1 MKFLFILIQL
11 ILLTA
16 GAYLAVGTA
25 YQHLFSPAGPH
36 TLPSAPRTRAMNGP
50 ETSGMSAVLEKKH
63 AVIIEKNLFGVRTR
77 GIASRQDALA
87 ETQDEPLE
95 KTRLQLALWGTV
107 TTDSATGSWAVI
119 ENKKTREQSLF
130 QVGDPVAD
138 GAVITQIARSQ
149 VILRVNGQNEVLEVD
164 LTQAPSSPAPS
175 FRAQP
180 EPDTQETEIAPPS
193 LETPETGLP
202 ALMKQVRV
210 RPFFSDGKPDGLLLY
225 GIRNDSVFQQAGLR
239 NGDIIKSIN
248 GGDTLSAQDAVTI
261 FQSMGASLESL
272 SDIRFTVMRR
282 GKLQE
287 IVYNAQDNEH
297 TVETVPDE

>member
-1 MKFLFILIQL
+1 MKPLFILMQL

-25 YQHLFSPAGPH
+25 YQHLFSPAGPG
-36 TLPSAPRTRAMNGP
+36 TLYSDPRTRAMIGP
-50 ETSGMSAVLEKKH
+50 ETGGRSAVLEKKH

-77 GIASRQDALA
+77 EVASRQDVLT
-87 ETQDEPLE
+87 ETQGKPLE

-107 TTDSATGSWAVI
+107 TTESDKGSWAVI

-130 QVGDPVAD
+130 QVGDQVED
-138 GAVITQIARSQ
+138 GAVIKQIDRSQ
-149 VILRVNGQNEVLEVD
+149 VILRVNGQNQVLEVD
-164 LTQAPSSPAPS
+164 LTQAPASPAPS

-180 EPDTQETEIAPPS
+180 EPDTEEIETAHPN

-202 ALMKQVRV
+202 VLMKQVRV

-225 GIRNDSVFQQAGLR
+225 GIRNDSVFQQTGLR
-239 NGDIIKSIN
+239 NGDIVKSVN

-261 FQSMGASLESL
+261 FQTVGAALESR
-272 SDIRFTVMRR
+272 SDIRFTVLRR

-287 IVYNAQDNEH
+287 IVYNAQDNDYK
-297 TVETVPDE
+297 VETVSDE